1 MVIFD
6 EIRQL
11 ALAVGLD
18 DVGCAP
24 AEYLEDDARFM
35 ETWLTIALRA
45 HNSPSG
51 AQSTIHYPQSTKL
64 HYLAKNCDKRY
75 DPRMLVPGTQTVL
88 VGVLTFEHSG
98 HDYHRTMKSKLYA
111 LEAALKNKYGED
123 IVNPDYQHIFC
134 DSAPVLERRWA
145 QKAGLGFIGK
155 NHAFIHPQLGS
166 LIHLGELFL
175 AVSLSAKRSYSETVL
190 QRSGLSAEGDP
201 TAQRSACDACT
212 KCIDAC
218 PRKVLGVEPWDVT
231 RCIAYE
237 TNHCLICQ
245 NCCPYNEKRE

>member
-1 MVIFD
+1 MRIVD
-6 EIRQL
+6 SGVMLTLDKIREL
-11 ALAVGLD
+11 ALTVGLD

-35 ETWLTIALRA
+35 DKWLSL
-45 HNSPSG
+45 
-51 AQSTIHYPQSTKL
+51 YPPTPLSQQDGRVPKL

-75 DPRMLVPGTQTVL
+75 DPRVLVPGTQTIL

-98 HDYHRTMKSKLYA
+98 HDYHRTLKSKLYE
-111 LEAALKNKYGED
+111 LEAALKSEYRED

-155 NHAFIHPQLGS
+155 NHAFIHPSLGS
-166 LIHLGELFL
+166 LVHLGELFL
-175 AVSLSAKRSYSETVL
+175 SIKCLSGEIGVSESLELPAK
-190 QRSGLSAEGDP
+190 
-201 TAQRSACDACT
+201 RSACDGCT
-212 KCIDAC
+212 KCIEAC
-218 PRKVLGVEPWDVT
+218 PNHVLGVEPWDVT

-245 NCCPYNEKRE
+245 NCCPFNHYEKY

>member
-1 MVIFD
+1 MMVFE
-6 EIRQL
+6 EIQTL
-11 ALAVGLD
+11 ARKVGLD

-35 ETWLTIALRA
+35 EQWKVRVE
-45 HNSPSG
+45 SG
-51 AQSTIHYPQSTKL
+51 KL

-75 DPRMLVPGTQTVL
+75 DPRVLVPGTQTIL

-111 LEAALKNKYGED
+111 LEAALKERFGEQ

-155 NHAFIHPQLGS
+155 NHALIHPQLGS
-166 LIHLGELFL
+166 LVHLGELFL
-175 AVSLSAKRSYSETVL
+175 QDRCAERPLSLKDSCGE
-190 QRSGLSAEGDP
+190 
-201 TAQRSACDACT
+201 CT
-212 KCIDAC
+212 RCIEAC
-218 PRKVLGVEPWDVT
+218 PNHVLGVEPWDVT
-231 RCIAYE
+231 KCIAYE
-237 TNHCLICQ
+237 TNQCLICQ
-245 NCCPYNEKRE
+245 NCCPYNEKRK